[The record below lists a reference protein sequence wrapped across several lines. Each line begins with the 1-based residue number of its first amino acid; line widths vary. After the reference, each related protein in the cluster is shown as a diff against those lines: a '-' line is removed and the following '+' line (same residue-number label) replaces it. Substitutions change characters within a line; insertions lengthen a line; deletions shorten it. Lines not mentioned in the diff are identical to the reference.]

1 MPRRST
7 EIHRKKRTANGE
19 NTRKIYDRRNF
30 ALYLSPVC
38 PGNLAFWHIGTY
50 DKIIWKKSKLQY
62 FNYSRFLSFSFH
74 FVSFCVCFSFF
85 SDTDA
90 VGFPLLFRV
99 IISRLFAIVH
109 RVRIQLLLLLRRRER
124 ISYCLIGVCTVCS
137 VHFSFAFVRRI
148 SSLQFAYTFFFWFWL
163 CKLCKGFS
171 VVPFVLAHSLA
182 WSLFARGFED
192 LNSTTIKRKKNW
204 LRTSRFIRF
213 FILWDRESVRLTGR
227 NHLYY
232 DSLNLQIVAIC
243 HTLI

>member
-1 MPRRST
+1 MCLDARQKSAEKSGQQMER
-7 EIHRKKRTANGE
+7 IHE
-19 NTRKIYDRRNF
+19 KIYDRRNF

-50 DKIIWKKSKLQY
+50 EKIIWKKSKLQY

-109 RVRIQLLLLLRRRER
+109 RVRIQLLLLLLRRRER

-182 WSLFARGFED
+182 WSLFARGFVD
-192 LNSTTIKRKKNW
+192 LNSTTIKREKIDCVRRDSFDFSYFWTVSPWGWRGETIYIMIHWICK
-204 LRTSRFIRF
+204 
-213 FILWDRESVRLTGR
+213 LWPFAT
-227 NHLYY
+227 H
-232 DSLNLQIVAIC
+232 
-243 HTLI
+243 